1 MEEVSQLFRQYRDD
15 VYRLAVSYTRSR
27 EDAEDV
33 CQTVFLKAMEQ
44 NRIQP
49 GKEKHWLL
57 RVTANECRNLL
68 RSHWW
73 KTTVPMEDT
82 ISVEPPQI
90 NEILQSVMA
99 LPPKYRVVLYLR
111 YYEEYTTPEIAAL
124 LRISQSTV
132 TTRLSRGRE
141 QLKKLLLNPLTESLQ
156 FNNKKGCRFKLQPF
170 ILLICFDQF
179 LYEHFI
185 QKMSGKR
192 PCQV

>member
-1 MEEVSQLFRQYRDD
+1 MEDVSRLFRQYRDD

-99 LPPKYRVVLYLR
+99 LPPKYRVVVYLH
-111 YYEEYTTPEIAAL
+111 YYEMLSTDEIAKL
-124 LRISQSTV
+124 LRISRSAV
-132 TTRLSRGRE
+132 TTRLSRARQMLKT
-141 QLKKLLLNPLTESLQ
+141 QLE
-156 FNNKKGCRFKLQPF
+156 
-170 ILLICFDQF
+170 
-179 LYEHFI
+179 E
-185 QKMSGKR
+185 
-192 PCQV
+192 V